1 PATLIDVEG
10 GEPPIKRKR
19 PASSIIIIHIRGKYP
34 PQDGANAHLENSSG
48 SAEGFPANAAIIIAG
63 FKGLLNKQRV
73 EFLASSC
80 HSNRLSKPRYPGFP
94 VPSRQKIGGE
104 PADAIEARPAQLDDV
119 QGVLHLRIV
128 ADEGVRAVQP
138 KGNFAPGR
146 AESLA
151 SEIPSGAARI
161 LKRTLNED
169 DIIPDDFNDGCGG
182 GGAGSRS
189 KRVSFARTYK
199 VKEFIKES
207 DMLTLQSADGTA
219 SVSMAAQASAMAENR
234 TLYDSVAMEITTM
247 SSAAAPPQPVPQ
259 PQVPSDIT
267 AEGPDANIEDDFSAY
282 LAAHGDDADNSQRAA
297 AGDEAPQLADADVE
311 DNNEVVGDGDD
322 DFSQDDGGEATRQLR
337 MQRCARYDDES
348 LIISPDEPQPE
359 QQQPEPKQK
368 PPVQTVSNG
377 NTGNDSVLERCRELE
392 ELFHATC
399 TAVSPRRAPPAADSS
414 ILAQI
419 ERSLFGD
426 SDSMSI
432 VAAAQQGSPQASDSV
447 PGSAGSSGSDPVEV
461 EAAQPAAAANQK
473 KLVDSP
479 PVQQANA
486 TYCVDDP
493 PTMTAGQ
500 DSGESMQLDA
510 GHESPPS
517 ASTKII
523 RFTAACSAPANAAT
537 HMSLSS
543 GRSLEPLAPHNQVA
557 TPSHLKSLSPSAQVA
572 TPSHLKS
579 LSPSAQVA
587 TPSHLKSLSPS
598 AQVATPSH
606 LKSLSPSSQVAT
618 PSHLRSLSG
627 NFVATPSFLRQ
638 QHEASGAGAA
648 DSLDASPLLP
658 LRCGQ
663 LAAGNYSK
671 SSGTVDEL
679 MRLASF
685 SFFAGF
691 EAEQAGVGAELIAS
705 LRQLC
710 QPLPPRFKNILLNR
724 LKLELERCQADVALS
739 SVQQQ
744 DEQLDESALLAIYRR
759 RLGEAA
765 SEIAD
770 KLMKQILV
778 GVRARYL
785 DPRTQRKQRL
795 VNLRRRMRQ
804 CLMDKSK
811 CLIAAALYSAQAE
824 AMVEQ
829 SLHQPGRRQRLDSS
843 CCTAAADSFVAESA
857 SSRIDFSFLTHCAFY
872 TVQYAV
878 TESPPRV
885 TLKYLHSRLLVHC
898 KLLQPMETDD
908 GDGQTPNRQDEDATG
923 ANRSQ
928 VHGGNL
934 ESADELRLQTF
945 SCSVWEGGCTGP
957 YAQLVPLFKS
967 TAKFVTDSLGYCCP
981 NMPLSEFERRAY
993 SLVKPAFLLLLEFL
1007 RLRQTQACCLAKLQC
1022 LDETAVDLSFVAMSR
1037 TGAAAALR
1045 RVSVRISLP
1054 DFNRF
1059 FSASGSDSAGLA
1071 TEESHHKDFSV
1082 AVTQWAVGGL
1092 FDLVDCQA
1100 LQSRLAERINQDR
1113 TFFLTGAYAACQEF
1127 FDEINV

>member
-1 PATLIDVEG
+1 MSNLVPYATTKTRTQ
-10 GEPPIKRKR
+10 KRSR
-19 PASSIIIIHIRGKYP
+19 SS
-34 PQDGANAHLENSSG
+34 
-48 SAEGFPANAAIIIAG
+48 
-63 FKGLLNKQRV
+63 
-73 EFLASSC
+73 
-80 HSNRLSKPRYPGFP
+80 
-94 VPSRQKIGGE
+94 
-104 PADAIEARPAQLDDV
+104 
-119 QGVLHLRIV
+119 
-128 ADEGVRAVQP
+128 
-138 KGNFAPGR
+138 
-146 AESLA
+146 
-151 SEIPSGAARI
+151 I

-169 DIIPDDFNDGCGG
+169 DIIPDDFNDGCGL

-259 PQVPSDIT
+259 VPSDIT
-267 AEGPDANIEDDFSAY
+267 SEGPDANIEDDFSAY

-322 DFSQDDGGEATRQLR
+322 FSQDDGGEATRQLR
-337 MQRCARYDDES
+337 MQRCASQLIGQMHQLLHHELAERILPMPNYSDTSSSESLKMVAAVTAFAASSCATAAVSAAAATTGAAAAGFSSSSSSMTLITSSSSAAATVSQHFCNQHQLGQPSSRFTVSHLAGYDDES

-359 QQQPEPKQK
+359 QQQPQPKQK

-399 TAVSPRRAPPAADSS
+399 TAVSPRQAPPAADSS

-606 LKSLSPSSQVAT
+606 LKSLSASAQVATPSHLKFLSPSAQVATPSHLKSLSPSSQVAT

-679 MRLASF
+679 MRLASS

-785 DPRTQRKQRL
+785 DPRTQKKQRL

-857 SSRIDFSFLTHCAFY
+857 SSRIDFSFLTQCAFY

-898 KLLQPMETDD
+898 KLLQSMETDD

>member
-1 PATLIDVEG
+1 
-10 GEPPIKRKR
+10 R
-19 PASSIIIIHIRGKYP
+19 
-34 PQDGANAHLENSSG
+34 ANAHLENSSG

-73 EFLASSC
+73 EFLAFSC

-138 KGNFAPGR
+138 KGN
-146 AESLA
+146 SLRVVRRVWHQK
-151 SEIPSGAARI
+151 SH
-161 LKRTLNED
+161 
-169 DIIPDDFNDGCGG
+169 DFNDGCGL

-259 PQVPSDIT
+259 VPSDIT
-267 AEGPDANIEDDFSAY
+267 SEGPDANIEDDFSAY

-322 DFSQDDGGEATRQLR
+322 FSQDDGGEATRQLR

-359 QQQPEPKQK
+359 QQQPQPKQK

-399 TAVSPRRAPPAADSS
+399 TAVSPRQAPPAADSS

-432 VAAAQQGSPQASDSV
+432 PV

-587 TPSHLKSLSPS
+587 TPSHLKSLSPSAQVATPSHLKSLSASAQVATPSHLKFLSPS

-857 SSRIDFSFLTHCAFY
+857 SSRIDFSFLTHCAMKMLQVPTAVRF
-872 TVQYAV
+872 TVGIWNLLMNFDCRH
-878 TESPPRV
+878 SPAP
-885 TLKYLHSRLLVHC
+885 C
-898 KLLQPMETDD
+898 GE
-908 GDGQTPNRQDEDATG
+908 GDGG
-923 ANRSQ
+923 
-928 VHGGNL
+928 
-934 ESADELRLQTF
+934 
-945 SCSVWEGGCTGP
+945 
-957 YAQLVPLFKS
+957 
-967 TAKFVTDSLGYCCP
+967 
-981 NMPLSEFERRAY
+981 
-993 SLVKPAFLLLLEFL
+993 
-1007 RLRQTQACCLAKLQC
+1007 
-1022 LDETAVDLSFVAMSR
+1022 LD
-1037 TGAAAALR
+1037 
-1045 RVSVRISLP
+1045 
-1054 DFNRF
+1054 
-1059 FSASGSDSAGLA
+1059 GSDSRAADGSDLEGA
-1071 TEESHHKDFSV
+1071 DRLQRILE
-1082 AVTQWAVGGL
+1082 GGWQR
-1092 FDLVDCQA
+1092 F
-1100 LQSRLAERINQDR
+1100 
-1113 TFFLTGAYAACQEF
+1113 
-1127 FDEINV
+1127 